1 MSTLRFAIL
10 TLLQEQP
17 DCGYRL
23 KRRFDDRVGS
33 VWHLNTG
40 QVYQT
45 LKALAEADLVVPLD
59 DGVEP
64 SDTNSKHNE
73 MRSYELTPAGDEAL
87 EAWLHKPPTRPQP
100 IRDETLVRL
109 LLLRNGREQE
119 GIDRIRGQEHMYREH
134 LTDLGGRKD
143 EMLDQ
148 DTDETALFGLEAA
161 ILHTSAHLKWLEY
174 CRLRLERAYANRLGS
189 NEPIRKPPP
198 RDAEARPSEKS
209 RPALML
215 HITEKES
222 KNQR

>member
-45 LKALAEADLVVPLD
+45 LKALSEADLVVPLE

-64 SDTNSKHNE
+64 SDTSSKHNE
-73 MRSYELTPAGDEAL
+73 MRSYELTPAGEDAL

-100 IRDETLVRL
+100 VRDETLVRL
-109 LLLRNGREQE
+109 LLLRNGREEE

-174 CRLRLERAYANRLGS
+174 CRLRLERAYADRLSG
-189 NEPIRKPPP
+189 IAAMP
-198 RDAEARPSEKS
+198 RPQSDDDDSQ
-209 RPALML
+209 PAAKAGAQLTL
-215 HITEKES
+215 HITK
-222 KNQR
+222 